1 MNIILVVPKLFW
13 VHQYYFAEGMLNVGN
28 VEFMWEKMGTHL
40 ADNMVLVDILDYYI
54 KTNHHLVLNKK
65 AKQNH

>member
-1 MNIILVVPKLFW
+1 MNLILVVPKLFW

-40 ADNMVLVDILDYYI
+40 ADNMGLVDILDCYI
-54 KTNHHLVLNKK
+54 
-65 AKQNH
+65 